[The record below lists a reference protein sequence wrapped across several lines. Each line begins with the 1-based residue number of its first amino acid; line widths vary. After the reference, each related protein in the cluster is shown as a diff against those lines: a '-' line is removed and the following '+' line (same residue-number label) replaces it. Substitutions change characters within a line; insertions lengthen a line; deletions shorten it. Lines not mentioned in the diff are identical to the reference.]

1 MVSDESAEMAV
12 DYLRDSADQS
22 AKARAERLYIEH
34 YLKTVKAQESSR
46 SDAKTVAERE
56 NEALLSK
63 SYLSTLQAYRE
74 AVEADE
80 RHRFLREAAIAK
92 IDFYRTQQANLRG
105 MGR

>member
-1 MVSDESAEMAV
+1 MVSDESAEKAV
-12 DYLRDSADQS
+12 EWLRDNADEA
-22 AKARAERLYIEH
+22 AKAKAERLYVEH

-80 RHRFLREAAIAK
+80 RHRFLREAAMAK
-92 IDFYRTQQANLRG
+92 VEFWRTACANLR
-105 MGR
+105 RN